1 MIQCHTFNSFARLD
15 VRGGGPYVL
24 SQFVGG
30 MAAPLFLFMAGMTLA
45 FQMDSFERREP
56 TRMRRWAASLRR
68 AGYIL
73 FLAVAFRFSNFVAGF
88 RHPDAHDLTK
98 VDILNCMALALG
110 VISVAAAFPWKSRVR
125 FAVAAGLVIAAAA
138 PIVAYLPWVGAPQ
151 LLRDYIAPAAGTGLF
166 PFFPFAAYAAFG
178 LAAGALV
185 KAAPAEGMDRLMQW
199 TALIGFPL
207 VFVAQ
212 YFSNIPFSLY
222 PQSDFWSN
230 SPALV
235 LIRTGVTML
244 MLSGAYLW
252 TQYGAGSGW
261 SWMQTLG
268 KNSLMVYWVHV
279 ILVYGYIFKP
289 LKRTLSV
296 PLTVLAVVIVTGSML
311 GLSVIW
317 LRWKAHR
324 RAGANFR
331 LPTSSTTPSPQ
342 PPESGSAVPQL
353 RA

>member
-45 FQMDSFERREP
+45 FQMDGFERREP
-56 TRMRRWAASLRR
+56 TRLRRWTASLRR

-73 FLAVAFRFSNFVAGF
+73 FLAFAFRFSNFVAGL
-88 RHPDAHDLTK
+88 RHPDTHDLTK
-98 VDILNCMALALG
+98 VDILNGMAVALG
-110 VISVAAAFPWKSRVR
+110 VISVAAVFGWKSRVR
-125 FAVAAGLVIAAAA
+125 FALVAGVAIAAAA
-138 PIVAYLPWVGAPQ
+138 PIVAYLPWGWAPQ
-151 LLRDYIAPAAGTGLF
+151 LLKDYIAPAAGTGLF

-185 KAAPAEGMDRLMQW
+185 KATPASHTDRLMQW

-222 PQSDFWSN
+222 PKSEFWSN

-235 LIRTGVTML
+235 LIRTGVILL

-252 TQYGAGSGW
+252 TEYGAGAGW

-279 ILVYGYIFKP
+279 ILVYGHIFKP
-289 LKRTLSV
+289 LKRSLSV
-296 PLTVLAVVIVTGSML
+296 PLTTLAVVILTLAML
-311 GLSVIW
+311 W
-317 LRWKAHR
+317 LRWKARR

-331 LPTSSTTPSPQ
+331 SPKGSTTPSPP